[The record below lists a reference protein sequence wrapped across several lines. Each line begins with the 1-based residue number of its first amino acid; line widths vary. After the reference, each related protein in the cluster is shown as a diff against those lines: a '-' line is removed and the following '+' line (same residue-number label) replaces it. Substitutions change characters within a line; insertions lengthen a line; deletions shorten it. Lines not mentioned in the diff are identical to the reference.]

1 MRCSVEFDSKRF
13 IRETKSELLRRFD
26 VTKAFAESRELV
38 LREVEAIRVQ
48 YDSELS
54 VIPQI
59 EYHKIADCAVEEP
72 FRELVR
78 RRGCVI
84 VKGVFDRIQVSEWN
98 HEIGEYIDRNDY
110 LTAANKKKDLDKY
123 FSALKNATPQIF
135 SLYWSR
141 PQVMARQA
149 VSMAITKRFLNQLYD
164 ISGPMGP
171 EFDPENDFTYADR
184 IRRRQPGDTTL
195 GLSPHMDSGSYE
207 RWCDPAYQAIY
218 RRIYEGNIQGF
229 DPWKAAF
236 RTQTREYA
244 SPSVCSMFRTFQG
257 WTALTP
263 QGPGDG
269 TLSLLTIAKS
279 ISYFLLSALQKDVA
293 DDELCVATPGR
304 ALGASQEWHKEILE
318 GLISIPEVE
327 PGDTVWWHPDVI
339 HSVANEHQ
347 GDHYANVIYVGAS
360 PVCAKNEAYARRQ
373 ADAFYSGRSAP
384 DFAAEDYEVNFE
396 GRATV
401 DDLTELGR
409 RQLHIA

>member
-1 MRCSVEFDSKRF
+1 MEFDSKHF
-13 IRETKSELLRRFD
+13 IRETKLELLRRFD
-26 VTKAFAESRELV
+26 LTGAFSKSRDMMLH
-38 LREVEAIRVQ
+38 EVETIRAQ
-48 YDSELS
+48 HDSGVT
-54 VIPQI
+54 VIPQV
-59 EYHKIADCAVEEP
+59 EYRKIAEGAVEEP

-84 VKGVFDRIQVSEWN
+84 VKGFFDRTQVGELN
-98 HEIGEYIDRNDY
+98 HEIDEYIDSNDY
-110 LTAANKKKDLDKY
+110 LTEANKKKDLDQY
-123 FSALKNATPQIF
+123 FSALENATPQIF

-149 VSMAITKRFLNQLYD
+149 ENMATTKRFLNRLYD

-171 EFDPENDFTYADR
+171 EFDPENDFAYADR

-195 GLSPHMDSGSYE
+195 GLSPHMDGGSYE

-218 RRIYEGNIQGF
+218 SRIYEGDIQGF

-269 TLSLLTIAKS
+269 TLSLLPIANS
-279 ISYFLLSALQKDVA
+279 IAYFLLRALQKDVA
-293 DDELCVATPGR
+293 DDDLCGALPGR
-304 ALGASQEWHKEILE
+304 ALGASQEWHNEILE
-318 GLISIPEVE
+318 GLISIPTVE

-347 GDHYANVIYVGAS
+347 GNDYANVIYVGAS

-373 ADAFYSGRSAP
+373 ADAFHEGRSAP
-384 DFAAEDYEVNFE
+384 DFASEDYEVNFE

-401 DDLTELGR
+401 SDLTELGR

>member
-38 LREVEAIRVQ
+38 LREVEAIRAKH
-48 YDSELS
+48 DSELS

-59 EYHKIADCAVEEP
+59 EYHKIADCAVEES

-98 HEIGEYIDRNDY
+98 HEIGEYIDQNDY

-218 RRIYEGNIQGF
+218 RRIYEGDIQGF

-269 TLSLLTIAKS
+269 TLSLLPIAKS
-279 ISYFLLSALQKDVA
+279 ISYFLLRALQKDVA
-293 DDELCVATPGR
+293 DDDLCGATPGR

-318 GLISIPEVE
+318 GLISIPDVE

>member
-1 MRCSVEFDSKRF
+1 MEFDAKHF
-13 IRETKSELLRRFD
+13 IRETKFELLRRFD
-26 VTKAFAESRELV
+26 LTKAFAKSRDMM
-38 LREVEAIRVQ
+38 LREVEAIRAQ
-48 YDSELS
+48 DDSGVT
-54 VIPQI
+54 VIPQV
-59 EYHKIADCAVEEP
+59 EYHKIAEGAVEES

-78 RRGCVI
+78 RRGCLI
-84 VKGVFDRIQVSEWN
+84 VKGVFDRTQVGEWN
-98 HEIGEYIDRNDY
+98 QEIGEYIDRNDY
-110 LTAANKKKDLDKY
+110 LTQANKKKDLDKY
-123 FSALKNATPQIF
+123 FSALENATPQIF

-149 VSMAITKRFLNQLYD
+149 ESMATTKRFLNRLYD

-171 EFDPENDFTYADR
+171 EFDPQNDFAYADR

-218 RRIYEGNIQGF
+218 RRIYEGDIHGF

-257 WTALTP
+257 WTALTS

-269 TLSLLTIAKS
+269 TLSLLPIAKS
-279 ISYFLLSALQKDVA
+279 ISYFLLRALQKDVA
-293 DDELCVATPGR
+293 EDDLCGALPGR
-304 ALGASQEWHKEILE
+304 ALGASQEWHNEILE
-318 GLISIPEVE
+318 GLISIPTVE

-347 GDHYANVIYVGAS
+347 GDDYANVIYVGAS
-360 PVCAKNEAYARRQ
+360 PVCAKNKAYARRQ
-373 ADAFYSGRSAP
+373 ADAFHAGRSAP
-384 DFAAEDYEVNFE
+384 DFASEDYEVNFE
-396 GRATV
+396 GRATIA
-401 DDLTELGR
+401 DLTELGR
-409 RQLHIA
+409 LQLHIS

>member
-1 MRCSVEFDSKRF
+1 MEFDSKRF

-38 LREVEAIRVQ
+38 LREVEAIRTQ

-110 LTAANKKKDLDKY
+110 LTAANKKRDLDKY

-164 ISGPMGP
+164 TSGPMGP

-269 TLSLLTIAKS
+269 TLSLLPIAKS
-279 ISYFLLSALQKDVA
+279 ISYFLLRALQKDVA
-293 DDELCVATPGR
+293 EDDLCGATPGR

-384 DFAAEDYEVNFE
+384 DFAAEDYEVNFK

-409 RQLHIA
+409 RQLYIT

>member
-1 MRCSVEFDSKRF
+1 MEFDSKRF

-26 VTKAFAESRELV
+26 VTKAFAESRELI
-38 LREVEAIRVQ
+38 LREVEAIRDQ
-48 YDSELS
+48 YHSELS

-59 EYHKIADCAVEEP
+59 EYQKIADCAVEKP

-98 HEIGEYIDRNDY
+98 NEIGEYIDRNDY

-218 RRIYEGNIQGF
+218 RRIYEGDIQGF

-269 TLSLLTIAKS
+269 TLSLLPIAKS
-279 ISYFLLSALQKDVA
+279 ISYFLLRALQKDVA
-293 DDELCVATPGR
+293 EDDLCGATPGR
-304 ALGASQEWHKEILE
+304 ALGASEEWHKEILE

-409 RQLHIA
+409 RQLYIA

>member
-1 MRCSVEFDSKRF
+1 MEFDSKRF

-59 EYHKIADCAVEEP
+59 EYHKIADCAVEES

-98 HEIGEYIDRNDY
+98 HEIGEYIDQNDY

-218 RRIYEGNIQGF
+218 RRIYEGDIQGF

-269 TLSLLTIAKS
+269 TLSLLPIAKS
-279 ISYFLLSALQKDVA
+279 ISYFLLRALQKDVA
-293 DDELCVATPGR
+293 EDDLCGATPGR

>member
-38 LREVEAIRVQ
+38 LREVEAIRTQ

-110 LTAANKKKDLDKY
+110 LTAANKKRDLDKY

-164 ISGPMGP
+164 TSGPMGP

-269 TLSLLTIAKS
+269 TLSLLPIAKS
-279 ISYFLLSALQKDVA
+279 ISYLLLRALQKDVA
-293 DDELCVATPGR
+293 EDDLCGATPGR
-304 ALGASQEWHKEILE
+304 ALGASEEWHKEILE